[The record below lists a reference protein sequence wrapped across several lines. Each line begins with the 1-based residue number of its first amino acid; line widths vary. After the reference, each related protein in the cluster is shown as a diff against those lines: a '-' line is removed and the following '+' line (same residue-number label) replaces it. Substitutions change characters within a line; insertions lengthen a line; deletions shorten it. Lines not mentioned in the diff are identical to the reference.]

1 MRSLW
6 MTTPAELMQA
16 PDNLEALAG
25 AEDIHFD
32 FIADPDPDRATL
44 YSEIAERR
52 ARLENAD
59 ILRGARAL

>member
-1 MRSLW
+1 

-16 PDNLEALAG
+16 PDNVEALA
-25 AEDIHFD
+25 AEDVHFD
-32 FIADPDPDRATL
+32 FIADTDQDRATL